1 MGIYLAYMF
10 SPIIVYAVITFLYKK
25 PIGESDSM
33 RHKYLIIC
41 GVIIFMMLACRD
53 HTVGSSDATWYFNNW
68 VYLSQV
74 PANEFW
80 DVSSRFDMERGY
92 LFSVWL
98 LSHIFNNPQ
107 FLFILYGLL
116 VAVSIIRFLYLNCE
130 NVVLGVVMFNC
141 LGLWGFMAQG
151 IRQGIAMCI
160 CLFALEYCKQRKFI
174 KFILHIALAM
184 LFHASAIAFI
194 VVYFLPR
201 LKMDVKGYFVVGIGA
216 FICALCLDDL
226 FGLFNLV
233 MNDAYTTN
241 DIYSTSGGF
250 VSTLIYCLIIFATLL
265 TYGRKKDNELDER
278 MFFYMLCCGFLLFVM
293 RYSVNTIAQRVAY
306 YYMFSQIPMLSMV
319 LQKFNNRDRAIST
332 IIVVCLC
339 LGITIYK
346 ASYSVLVPYVLFWQ
360 V

>member
-250 VSTLIYCLIIFATLL
+250 VSTLIYCLIIFATL
-265 TYGRKKDNELDER
+265 
-278 MFFYMLCCGFLLFVM
+278 
-293 RYSVNTIAQRVAY
+293 
-306 YYMFSQIPMLSMV
+306 
-319 LQKFNNRDRAIST
+319 
-332 IIVVCLC
+332 
-339 LGITIYK
+339 
-346 ASYSVLVPYVLFWQ
+346 
-360 V
+360 